1 MLLGWRVER
10 AQASRFVGRCRGT
23 ELYRVGSCAR
33 LLARLGIGLYALR
46 VADKPDR
53 ALYQRFPMLGQ
64 ARAQV
69 WSYLPQYRRPRH
81 FHSEPELNLVV
92 AGSAVFGV
100 GESIIEVRAG
110 ELLGFP
116 PGQDHVMLRGAG
128 DLVLFAVGM
137 QDWLSSEVL
146 RKERCR
152 TPGPLHLRPAAEE
165 FRKLVDCV
173 SAVAERDRADQDI
186 AEFWERAHHART
198 MNARV
203 LDLGMHVLTRRTLEA
218 VVEEP
223 ELGREALARA
233 ARANP
238 SEISRYFH
246 RDFGMTLVKYRTRLR
261 LLRFIRHVDK
271 RAGDLTAAA
280 IEAGF
285 GSYSQCHRS
294 FQSEFDCAP
303 RQFFFSDL
311 RERMEQA
318 FEPLGA

>member
-1 MLLGWRVER
+1 MY
-10 AQASRFVGRCRGT
+10 APYVG
-23 ELYRVGSCAR
+23 
-33 LLARLGIGLYALR
+33 I
-46 VADKPDR
+46 KPEN
-53 ALYQRFPMLGQ
+53 AFYQSFPMLGR

-69 WSYLPQYRRPRH
+69 WSYAPQYRRPRH
-81 FHSEPELNLVV
+81 FHAEPELNFVV

-100 GESIIEVRAG
+100 GENIIEVKAG

-116 PGQDHVMLRGAG
+116 PGQDHVMLHGAG

-137 QDWLSSEVL
+137 QDWLSSDVL
-146 RKERCR
+146 GQRCR
-152 TPGPLHLRPAAEE
+152 VPGPLHLRPAADE

-173 SAVAERDRADQDI
+173 SAVAGRDRAEQNI

-203 LDLGMHVLTRRTLEA
+203 PDSGMHILTRRTLEA
-218 VVEEP
+218 IWEDP
-223 ELGREALARA
+223 ELGRAGLARV

-238 SEISRYFH
+238 SEVSRYFH

-261 LLRFIRHVDK
+261 LLRFIQHVDR

-280 IEAGF
+280 NEAGF

-294 FQSEFDCAP
+294 FQSEFECAP
-303 RQFFFSDL
+303 RQFFFFGL
-311 RERMEQA
+311 RDRMEQA
-318 FEPLGA
+318 FEPLSE